1 MRELISVALL
11 GFALAASP
19 GPVNALAFARG
30 LRSGALGAVLLTMG
44 AHTADVLYATL
55 VILGAAPF
63 VNRPVVQVVL
73 SIGGGLFLARL
84 GLINLLS
91 AWRPGP
97 ATALEPGRSGSKFAA
112 YREGFTVALLSP
124 LTIVFWMSV
133 FGGYYAELTARGLHI
148 PPALLLVVLLLGT
161 AIWTMIAAL
170 IIHFGRKGLR
180 GRWYTGL
187 VTILSILI
195 LAFAARLLWTGML
208 TLGPHM
214 TSLLDGAPAPA
225 GP

>member
-1 MRELISVALL
+1 MSELVSVAIL

-30 LRSGALGAVLLTMG
+30 LRGGALHAVLLTMG

-55 VILGAAPF
+55 VMLGAAPF
-63 VNRPVVQVVL
+63 VNRPGVQVVL

-84 GLINLLS
+84 GLMNLKM
-91 AWRPGP
+91 AWHPGP
-97 ATALEPGRSGSKFAA
+97 ATALEPGLRGSRFAA

-133 FGGYYAELTARGLHI
+133 FGGYYAEATARGLRI
-148 PPALLLVVLLLGT
+148 PPVLLLVVLMLGT
-161 AIWTMIAAL
+161 GVWTVTAAL
-170 IIHFGRKGLR
+170 IVHFGRKGLR

-187 VTILSILI
+187 VTILSFLI
-195 LAFAARLLWTGML
+195 LAFAARLLWTGL
-208 TLGPHM
+208 RLLG
-214 TSLLDGAPAPA
+214 
-225 GP
+225 

>member
-44 AHTADVLYATL
+44 AHTADVLYA
-55 VILGAAPF
+55 
-63 VNRPVVQVVL
+63 
-73 SIGGGLFLARL
+73 IGGGLFLARL
-84 GLINLLS
+84 GLMNLLS

-97 ATALEPGRSGSKFAA
+97 ATALEPGGSGSRFAA

-208 TLGPHM
+208 TLGPHL
-214 TSLLDGAPAPA
+214 TTILDRAPVPA